1 MRRKRPQP
9 LALKSAADEK
19 PRSFKFTDAG
29 AIFTPA
35 SGSFKVRID
44 NDGGFAS
51 PLAKKEFQ
59 KMTLEDIEA
68 LEELGQ
74 GTSGVVRLARHKK
87 TGKHLALKLIH
98 LGEREKRHML
108 VNELKVLR
116 RVEHAHLVNL
126 YDCFYLDGYA
136 YLALKFMNGGSVEQ
150 VLESFK
156 STNSGSSSGMIGEG
170 GSSSSTHAQP
180 QQASL
185 GLPED
190 ALADIVLQA
199 LCGLDHLHR
208 VCHLIHRDL
217 KPANV
222 LIDSAS
228 GLCALSDFGIAKM
241 VEESK
246 VRIRPHMDCSSAQL
260 AAAAIKT

>member
-1 MRRKRPQP
+1 
-9 LALKSAADEK
+9 
-19 PRSFKFTDAG
+19 
-29 AIFTPA
+29 
-35 SGSFKVRID
+35 
-44 NDGGFAS
+44 
-51 PLAKKEFQ
+51 
-59 KMTLEDIEA
+59 MTLEDIEA

-98 LGEREKRHML
+98 LGERESGTCSL
-108 VNELKVLR
+108 SELKVLR

-199 LCGLDHLHR
+199 LCGPR
-208 VCHLIHRDL
+208 SPSSRAAGFTEISSRR
-217 KPANV
+217 
-222 LIDSAS
+222 
-228 GLCALSDFGIAKM
+228 M
-241 VEESK
+241 
-246 VRIRPHMDCSSAQL
+246 CSSTLQVASAHSATL
-260 AAAAIKT
+260 A